1 LFASPEKTNLF
12 AFGDNMARQE
22 SEEILM
28 SIKFPC
34 QIRVIRPVW
43 RKRSWIVLAIFPAL
57 LLMYVGGV
65 EANSNGA
72 HDPGV
77 RGGQPGAGT
86 PIAGLTN
93 DELSFFNAGV
103 TNFAEIDSVTGT
115 VPNTGNGLG
124 PRYNGEGC
132 AQCHAQPAT
141 GGTSPFTNPQ
151 VAAATDQ
158 GANNQ
163 VPFFITIN
171 GPIREARFPSDGG
184 VHDLYTITGRTD
196 APGCDIQQPNFQQ
209 AQQQNNLIFRIP
221 TPVFGDGLIEE
232 ISDATILAN
241 MNSNLQQKR
250 SLGIAGTPNTSANDG
265 TITRFGWKAQNK
277 SVEVFAGEAY
287 NVEVG
292 VTNELFNTE
301 RDQTPGCQFNA
312 TPEDSTNF
320 DLNGTQLPSDI
331 IRFAM
336 FMKMLDQPKPG
347 PGSPS
352 TQRGAQDFTQIGC
365 ALCHTPSMTTG
376 QSTVAALSNVQA
388 NLYSD
393 LLLHHM
399 GPGLADNISQGGAAG
414 DQFRTA
420 PLWGLG
426 QRIFFMHDG
435 RTTDLVQAIQAHGS
449 NGNRQY
455 PSSEANGAVNNYN
468 NLPSSSQQDL
478 LNFLRSL

>member
-1 LFASPEKTNLF
+1 
-12 AFGDNMARQE
+12 
-22 SEEILM
+22 M
-28 SIKFPC
+28 SGKFYAKV
-34 QIRVIRPVW
+34 RTSA
-43 RKRSWIVLAIFPAL
+43 KRSRKLNWSAIAIFPAL
-57 LLMYVGGV
+57 VFMVVNGV
-65 EANSNGA
+65 QANSNGA

-77 RGGQPGAGT
+77 RGGPPGAGT
-86 PIAGLTN
+86 PIAGLTPN
-93 DELSFFNAGV
+93 QLAFFSAGL
-103 TNFAEIDSVTGT
+103 TNFEVIDSVTGII
-115 VPNTGNGLG
+115 PNTGNGLG
-124 PRYNGEGC
+124 PRFNGEGC

-141 GGTSPFTNPQ
+141 GGTSPSTNPQ

-158 GANNQ
+158 GATNQ
-163 VPFFITIN
+163 VPFFISIS
-171 GPIREARFPSDGG
+171 GPIREARFPYLSNGQPDGG

-196 APGCDIQQPNFQQ
+196 APGCNIQQPNFAQ

-232 ISDATILAN
+232 ISDATITAN

-250 SLGIAGTPNTSANDG
+250 SLGIGGQPNTSGNDG

-336 FMKMLDQPKPG
+336 FMKMLDQPQPG

-352 TQRGAQDFTQIGC
+352 TQRGAQDFAQIGC
-365 ALCHTPSMTTG
+365 ALCHTQSMRTG
-376 QSTVAALSNVQA
+376 QSTVAGLSNVQA
-388 NLYSD
+388 NLFSD

-399 GPGLADNISQGGAAG
+399 GPGLADNVSQGAAGG

-426 QRIFFMHDG
+426 QRIFFLHDG
-435 RTTDLVQAIQAHGS
+435 RTSDLVQTIQAHGS
-449 NGNRQY
+449 NGNHQY
-455 PSSEANGAVNNYN
+455 PASEANGVVNNYN
-468 NLPSSSQQDL
+468 RLTSSQQQDL

>member
-1 LFASPEKTNLF
+1 
-12 AFGDNMARQE
+12 MR
-22 SEEILM
+22 LM
-28 SIKFPC
+28 SPAHYFA
-34 QIRVIRPVW
+34 
-43 RKRSWIVLAIFPAL
+43 RKGPWFVLTLIPAL
-57 LLMYVGGV
+57 TLLFVGGV
-65 EANSNGA
+65 EANNGA

-77 RGGQPGAGT
+77 RSGPPGAGT
-86 PIAGLTN
+86 PIAGLSS
-93 DELSFFNAGV
+93 DQLAFFNAGLI
-103 TNFAEIDSVTGT
+103 NFEAIDSVSGT
-115 VPNTGNGLG
+115 ISNTGNGLG

-132 AQCHAQPAT
+132 AQCHAQPST
-141 GGTSPFTNPQ
+141 GGTSPSVNPQ

-158 GANNQ
+158 GAANQ
-163 VPFFITIN
+163 VPSFITIN
-171 GPIREARFPSDGG
+171 GPVREARFPFLSNGQPDGG

-196 APGCDIQQPNFQQ
+196 ASGCSLQQPNFQQ

-232 ISDATILAN
+232 ISDATITAN
-241 MNSNLQQKR
+241 MNSNQQQKR
-250 SLGIAGTPNTSANDG
+250 SLGIAGRPNTSGNDG

-292 VTNELFNTE
+292 VTNELFTTE

-320 DLNGTQLPSDI
+320 DSSGTALPSDI

-336 FMKMLDQPKPG
+336 FMKMLDQPQPG
-347 PGSPS
+347 QGSPS
-352 TQRGAQDFTQIGC
+352 TQHGAQVFSNIGC
-365 ALCHTPSMTTG
+365 ALCHTQSMQTG
-376 QSTVAALSNVQA
+376 QSTITALSHVQA
-388 NLYSD
+388 NLFSD

-399 GPGLADNISQGGAAG
+399 GSGLADNVSQGVAG
-414 DQFRTA
+414 GDEFRTA

-435 RTTDLVQAIQAHGS
+435 RTTDLVQAIETHGS
-449 NGNRQY
+449 NGSRQY
-455 PSSEANGAVNNYN
+455 PSSEANGVVNSYN
-468 NLPSSSQQDL
+468 RLSSSDQQDL